1 MSLEYNQI
9 SKAIMKKVYKVVAM
23 TTYIDRVH
31 KYTCGEFTKKT
42 DALKYMKDNCYETAS
57 RSYYIEECF

>member
-1 MSLEYNQI
+1 
-9 SKAIMKKVYKVVAM
+9 MKKVYKVVAM